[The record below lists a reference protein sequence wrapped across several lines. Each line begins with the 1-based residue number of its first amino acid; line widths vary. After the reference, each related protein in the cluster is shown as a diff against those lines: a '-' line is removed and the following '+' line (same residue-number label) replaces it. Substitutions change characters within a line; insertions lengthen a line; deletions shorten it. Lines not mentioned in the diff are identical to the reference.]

1 MTELCLSVINIYEIR
16 QNDAASRE
24 PCGSGMVNDRYVNRA
39 SEALKTQMDSAFER
53 RLSVYSKAPVTV
65 GESATLRIGTDI
77 CSFPSP
83 LCVEGCRPRHS
94 RTHVTRKIP
103 IHQVVTKRSLYPR
116 KPLSAGFCALART
129 IPCVALCGGH
139 WTLQHSI
146 SLRQTFYTATYHR
159 YHIATARLV
168 GTTKVGGLPL
178 CCPMSR
184 VSISYLSHQV
194 LV

>member
-116 KPLSAGFCALART
+116 KTIECRFLCSGANNTMCRTMWRALDTPAQHLPPT
-129 IPCVALCGGH
+129 NFLHSNIPSISHCHSTSGGH
-139 WTLQHSI
+139 DESW
-146 SLRQTFYTATYHR
+146 R
-159 YHIATARLV
+159 IAAMLSYESSFHLLLV
-168 GTTKVGGLPL
+168 
-178 CCPMSR
+178 S
-184 VSISYLSHQV
+184 SS
-194 LV
+194 